1 MVPPRGLL
9 FYNAMLMLHHIIR
22 SNSYELRQWKPDS
35 FCKVDMVFLN
45 RKISFSNHQL
55 SSSYLRLNQ
64 RTVKTEKTVF
74 FAKLTWSFWNRK
86 VSFSNHQLPRSYL
99 QLNQRTVT
107 NGSHNTSGIFI
118 KDVIF
123 GTTYLHKFLPC
134 NFQPT
139 LKLDI
144 FFRLYTTFRGL
155 PAHLLQDMKTV
166 VKTLFF

>member
-22 SNSYELRQWKPDS
+22 SNSHELRQWKPDS
-35 FCKVDMVFLN
+35 FCKVDLVFLN

-55 SSSYLRLNQ
+55 SS
-64 RTVKTEKTVF
+64 
-74 FAKLTWSFWNRK
+74 
-86 VSFSNHQLPRSYL
+86 SYL

-139 LKLDI
+139 LKLGL
-144 FFRLYTTFRGL
+144 FFRLYTTFLGL

-166 VKTLFF
+166 VKSLGIF